1 MANKLRVGV
10 FMSARSIEGEVSFNS
25 GRTICDHLDTARFE
39 AVPIFQGSNA
49 CLYILPLRFL
59 HRGKISDFAHRLH
72 NEAQAIA
79 WDDLPNLVDFVYIA
93 AHGRYVEDGQLQ
105 GMLTILGVPYLGSK
119 VYASALGMDKA
130 MQKGVLAAHG
140 INTPRDIVVSS
151 AIASNATQHR
161 DIISSM
167 LVNNKLDFPLVIK
180 PQCEGSSLGAAIA
193 HDFDSLIAAIV
204 TASTVTPGISQGVLV
219 EQKLQGMEFTC
230 IVLTDIKTKK
240 PFALPPTEV
249 VPEDGTVVYDYEQK
263 YMPGRAH
270 KFTPARC
277 SAEITQAIQQ
287 TCIQVMNI
295 MGMTT
300 LARIDGFVLQ
310 DGTIVIIDPNT
321 FSGMGPAQFIFRQAA
336 EINMSH
342 TELINHLIAS
352 ELSGTDLEEQSTPT
366 TVEHPKLRVAVI
378 MGGASNEREI
388 SLESGRNM
396 CYKLSPEKYTVMPL
410 FLNRALKLYHLDQK
424 LLVCHS
430 TAEIELGLVD
440 KEPVLWS
447 QLSQVC
453 DFAFL
458 ALHGGEG
465 ENGTIQGT
473 LETLSIPYNGSGV
486 LTSALCM
493 DKYKTTTLLRHK
505 GFDVPSNAFVTKEQW
520 LNEQEIILAQ
530 IEQQLGWPVIVKP
543 HDDGCSMMV
552 AKAHNAEQLAQA
564 IDEILQ
570 HGKPGALVEE
580 CVTGMELTVGVI
592 GNGPYK
598 ALPPSYSVSTHDVL
612 SIEEKF
618 LPGAGENQTPAPIPA
633 DAITF
638 VQDTIEQVFAA
649 VAGSGYARID
659 CFYQNE
665 QQSPTGNKRLVII
678 EINTLPAMTPATCIF
693 HQAAEVGIKPMDF
706 VDMIVQ
712 LGLEK
717 HASAYSGTVP
727 LERISI

>member
-1 MANKLRVGV
+1 MLRVGV

-39 AVPIFQGSNA
+39 AIPIFQDSNA
-49 CLYILPLRFL
+49 RLYILPLRFL
-59 HRGKISDFAHRLH
+59 HRGKISDFAHRLK
-72 NEAQAIA
+72 NEAQVVA
-79 WDDLPNLVDFVYIA
+79 WDDLPNLVDFIYIA

-105 GMLTILGVPYLGSK
+105 GMLAMLGVPYLGSK

-130 MQKGVLAAHG
+130 MQKDILAAHG
-140 INTPRDIVVSS
+140 INTPHGIVVNST
-151 AIASNATQHR
+151 IASKATQH
-161 DIISSM
+161 IETIAALLAS
-167 LVNNKLDFPLVIK
+167 NQLDFPLVVK
-180 PQCEGSSLGAAIA
+180 PQCEGSSLGTTIA
-193 HDFDSLIAAIV
+193 HDIDSLISAIV
-204 TASTVTPGISQGVLV
+204 IASTVTPGISQGVLV

-249 VPEDGTVVYDYEQK
+249 VPEDGSVVYDYEQK

-277 SAEITQAIQQ
+277 STEITQAIQQ
-287 TCIQVMNI
+287 TCIKVMEV
-295 MGMTT
+295 MGMAT
-300 LARIDGFVLQ
+300 LARIDGFVQ
-310 DGTIVIIDPNT
+310 ADGTIVIIDPNT

-352 ELSGTDLEEQSTPT
+352 ELAGTELEEQSTLATEEQPR
-366 TVEHPKLRVAVI
+366 LRVAVI

-396 CYKLSPEKYTVMPL
+396 CYKLSPEKYTAIPL
-410 FLNRALKLYHLDQK
+410 FLNRSLKLYHLDQK

-447 QLSQVC
+447 QLAQVC

-505 GFDVPSNAFVTKEQW
+505 GFDVPNSVFVRKELW
-520 LNEQEIILAQ
+520 IEQQELIVAQ

-543 HDDGCSMMV
+543 HDDGCSVMV
-552 AKAHNAEQLAQA
+552 AKARNVEQLTQA

-580 CVTGMELTVGVI
+580 CITGMELTVGVI
-592 GNGPYK
+592 GNGPYQ
-598 ALPPSYSVSTHDVL
+598 ALPPSYAVSTQDVL

-633 DAITF
+633 DAIKF
-638 VQDTIEQVFAA
+638 VQEAIEQVFSA

-665 QQSPTGNKRLVII
+665 QQSPTGNKRLIII
-678 EINTLPAMTPATCIF
+678 EINTLPGMTPATCIF

-717 HASAYSGTVP
+717 HASVYSGTVP
-727 LERISI
+727 SERISI